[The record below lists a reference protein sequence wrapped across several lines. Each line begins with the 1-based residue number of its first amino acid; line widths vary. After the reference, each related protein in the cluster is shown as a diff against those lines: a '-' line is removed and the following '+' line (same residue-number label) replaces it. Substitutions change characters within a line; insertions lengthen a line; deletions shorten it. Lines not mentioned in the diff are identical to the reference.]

1 MHHKIRLNSVLP
13 TFVPAGFVDVGHSTV
28 RDANSGKTLVIV
40 DSVQSIANHLEAT
53 IVAQPGQLIAGL
65 ETLPFLRLTITDPHG
80 RSRITS
86 SLELPHR
93 LASGWFCRSAA
104 LKPFQQELARR
115 ILDDGIAAATFF
127 HCPNSLLHGVFYS
140 QLAGLDPNV
149 AKTPRLLTAEVVAR
163 GAQSVTDGGVAKD
176 PLFPSGDGF
185 DVEGLVGEKATAAEV
200 GAGYIPYRHQAF
212 IAEEIEL
219 AVYLAQGRIDRLPL
233 PEPARQVLA
242 LLARLKLARL
252 LAEPLDLRAHCI
264 FTASEVPAE
273 LADPAGLLAALQE
286 QLEAC
291 RQLGL
296 LAEPAVTEFALTL
309 GAAKEK
315 SKKAK
320 AGAAAT
326 PTGADAGSEAA
337 QDEEPG

>member
-1 MHHKIRLNSVLP
+1 
-13 TFVPAGFVDVGHSTV
+13 
-28 RDANSGKTLVIV
+28 
-40 DSVQSIANHLEAT
+40 
-53 IVAQPGQLIAGL
+53 
-65 ETLPFLRLTITDPHG
+65 
-80 RSRITS
+80 
-86 SLELPHR
+86 
-93 LASGWFCRSAA
+93 
-104 LKPFQQELARR
+104 
-115 ILDDGIAAATFF
+115 
-127 HCPNSLLHGVFYS
+127 
-140 QLAGLDPNV
+140 
-149 AKTPRLLTAEVVAR
+149 
-163 GAQSVTDGGVAKD
+163 
-176 PLFPSGDGF
+176 
-185 DVEGLVGEKATAAEV
+185 VEGLIGEKATAAEV

-320 AGAAAT
+320 AGAAVA
-326 PTGADAGSEAA
+326 PTGAEAGPAGA
-337 QDEEPG
+337 QEEEPG